1 MKALVLA
8 AGYATRLRPL
18 TENRAKPLLPVAG
31 RPIVDWIVD
40 RIDEVDDVDEVH
52 LVTNARFA
60 PDFEGWARNLSDG
73 RVEVAAQGEAESIDR
88 FERALRHGPPGAR
101 VDDVETF
108 DDVPGSGGAGFSVR

>member
-1 MKALVLA
+1 MRVARRYFISGRVQ
-8 AGYATRLRPL
+8 GVGFRFF
-18 TENRAKPLLPVAG
+18 TEASASREG
-31 RPIVDWIVD
+31 I
-40 RIDEVDDVDEVH
+40 
-52 LVTNARFA
+52 
-60 PDFEGWARNLSDG
+60 EGWARNLSDG